1 MAIRVEDPRSSLHH
15 FKALMED
22 RKRGLGDLYGI
33 TFNNI
38 NIAVLGEQEVLRR
51 LEDGLRYDLV
61 FDSVTIGGERVESV
75 NYSYHN
81 EFV

>member
-1 MAIRVEDPRSSLHH
+1 
-15 FKALMED
+15 MED

-61 FDSVTIGGERVESV
+61 FDSVTTGVERVESV

>member
-22 RKRGLGDLYGI
+22 RKRGPGDLYVR

-38 NIAVLGEQEVLRR
+38 NIAVLHA
-51 LEDGLRYDLV
+51 
-61 FDSVTIGGERVESV
+61 IGGERVESV